1 MSAVDD
7 DDDDNNDNDKG
18 IVKNTRWISTFMNAV
33 ADDDDD
39 DNDNDEGIVKNTMW
53 ISTFMNAVDDNDDDN
68 DSDKAFLGRPES
80 AKSNG
85 LFAQIDIWHQ
95 SISKNKVPET
105 SICESVLHNLDTPP
119 PGVEFWRTEVRFV
132 LCIT

>member
-1 MSAVDD
+1 MSAV
-7 DDDDNNDNDKG
+7 
-18 IVKNTRWISTFMNAV
+18 A
-33 ADDDDD
+33 DDDD

-119 PGVEFWRTEVRFV
+119 SGSWVLEDRSEVCIVYYIGKRPQKQKARFAGYQ
-132 LCIT
+132 LCEANIDFLKK